1 MDSDQES
8 SECPLCLEVLEADDL
23 NFFPCTC
30 CYQICRFCW
39 HRIRTDENGLCPACR
54 KPYSENPAQ
63 FKPLTEEEIQQ
74 VKRDRKLKESHKK
87 PKITESRK
95 HLANLRVVQRNLVFV
110 NGLPSRLADT
120 ELLRRNDY
128 FGKYGKIVKLVTSP
142 AHNGQL
148 NSICVYITYSRS
160 EEALR
165 AIQALC
171 NYYVDGRTL
180 KATLGTTKYC
190 SRYLK
195 GASCQ
200 KTDCLYLHEPGDPL
214 ASFTKEQ
221 MQQGLHLE
229 YERKLMEQFTNKN
242 MSGQSNTTPKTGRTL
257 TNGTK
262 TDSPQRRKNPIQTTS
277 LIPTT
282 NSAISTNGHSDLES
296 GDETHHHSLNGYNSE
311 TFTRTNTL
319 NVDSD
324 TTSTSSQT
332 SSEHDPQVTSLTIQ
346 TQTYDTS
353 PTTTTTTTTNWP
365 DERTS
370 FFATNNLAS
379 SQLPP
384 PTTTKSLS
392 QTSPSI
398 NVPVPTVLSSPNN
411 TNNNLLTESTN
422 NNNNNTVKNF
432 DQLPEYK
439 LFSSNIPSI
448 HNLLFGNNENCQQS
462 QRPLINGIDHDVRE
476 IEKRLME
483 NGLNNGD
490 TSYSQTQENDEL
502 GFDPCSL
509 FMSALASDI
518 EDERRPLPSTIVHRP
533 ITNSY
538 NYSSQYTPTTNPSI
552 GQINTNWLLQQPQQ
566 YQQYHDQQQQQQQQA
581 IIHSNGTT
589 PQKQQRY
596 PISFN
601 GSSPR
606 PMWNGNQQQ
615 YAPQISTRLDFTNQM
630 QQRLPPT
637 QSSSQYSQPI
647 NNNNN
652 NTNNNN
658 NYSSNST
665 VTTNNLS
672 NDRWINLPWTD
683 PAIISFGNKLDTT
696 SSQWSTTT
704 QSQGS
709 STLSSSGNNLIPT
722 TRWSQQQQQPST
734 QSQTHMITN
743 GIYSPYSTTSGV
755 DNGNRS

>member
-63 FKPLTEEEIQQ
+63 FKPLTDEEIQQ

-171 NYYVDGRTL
+171 NYHVDGRTL

-200 KTDCLYLHEPGDPL
+200 KADCLYLHEPGDPL

-229 YERKLMEQFTNKN
+229 YERKLMEQFTNKSI
-242 MSGQSNTTPKTGRTL
+242 SGQSNTTPKTGRTMA
-257 TNGTK
+257 NGKK
-262 TDSPQRRKNPIQTTS
+262 TDSTQRRKNPTQTTS

-282 NSAISTNGHSDLES
+282 NSAISTNGNSDLES
-296 GDETHHHSLNGYNSE
+296 GDEIHHHTLNGYNSE
-311 TFTRTNTL
+311 TFTRTNTI

-346 TQTYDTS
+346 TTQTCNTS
-353 PTTTTTTTTNWP
+353 PTTTNWP

-379 SQLPP
+379 SQQPP
-384 PTTTKSLS
+384 PPTTTTKSLS
-392 QTSPSI
+392 QISPSI
-398 NVPVPTVLSSPNN
+398 NVPVTTMLSSPN
-411 TNNNLLTESTN
+411 NNNLLTESNN

-448 HNLLFGNNENCQQS
+448 HNLLFGNNENSQQS

-552 GQINTNWLLQQPQQ
+552 GQINTNWLLQQQQPQQ
-566 YQQYHDQQQQQQQQA
+566 YQQYHDQQA

-589 PQKQQRY
+589 PQKQQQQQQRY

-606 PMWNGNQQQ
+606 QVWNGNQQQ
-615 YAPQISTRLDFTNQM
+615 YAPQISTRLDFTNQI

-637 QSSSQYSQPI
+637 QSSSQYSQSI

-652 NTNNNN
+652 NNNNT
-658 NYSSNST
+658 YSSNST

-709 STLSSSGNNLIPT
+709 STLSSSGNNLMST
-722 TRWSQQQQQPST
+722 TRWSQQQPST